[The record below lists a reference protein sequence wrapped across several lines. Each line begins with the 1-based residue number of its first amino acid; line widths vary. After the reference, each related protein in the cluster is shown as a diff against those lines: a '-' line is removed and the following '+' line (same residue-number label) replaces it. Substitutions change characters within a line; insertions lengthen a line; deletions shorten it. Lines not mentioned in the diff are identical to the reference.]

1 MSSSTFRSTLIRV
14 LIIQAITL
22 AALWYLQTRYGA

>member
-1 MSSSTFRSTLIRV
+1 MAQPTFRSTLVRV
-14 LIIQAITL
+14 LIIQVLTL

>member
-1 MSSSTFRSTLIRV
+1 MSSPAFRTTLVRV

>member
-1 MSSSTFRSTLIRV
+1 MSSSTFRSTLVRV

>member
-1 MSSSTFRSTLIRV
+1 MSAPTFRATLVRV